1 MINIEQLLCYISII
15 KLIYYFFLIASL
27 ENSKI
32 IDFVNEDFQITM
44 VVDQIQILLMII
56 IQKTMMLCIVH
67 NL

>member
-56 IQKTMMLCIVH
+56 IQKTMMLYIVR